1 MVAPVRLEPVI
12 MKIDPLID
20 RPADEDQDGRDHGVE
35 RGRPG
40 WIDDEWDDPKLL
52 PKTHGE
58 RLPRNRRWL
67 RWVLFT
73 VVVALLAAVLTGGAI
88 GMWMVRQVNPP
99 GERGDQV
106 TFTVNEGDDLESVTE
121 RLKAQGI
128 ITDARVFKWYVN
140 RKGGL
145 ESMEPGYYT
154 VHPRDTMGNLVKQLR
169 IPPAQTYTKVNFPEG
184 FTLRQMSKRLSDK
197 VSRLQASEFLNL
209 AGNGSIKSAIVGY
222 PATETNLEGL
232 LFPATYEIAGNETEA
247 EVIDRLM
254 KAMDRVNRQLDIETR
269 APELGM
275 TPYQIMIVASIIER
289 EANNDE
295 DRAKIAR
302 VIYNRLFFG
311 SNLEIDATLFYGQ
324 PPDTPFPVLR
334 QTDTLYN
341 TYMHPGLPPTP
352 IANPG
357 KASIR
362 AALNPADNPA
372 ADDPICVNL
381 PKETPCVYLF
391 YVLSD
396 ADGHHTFSATFEQH
410 NANIEIARAAGVLP

>member
-1 MVAPVRLEPVI
+1 MQ
-12 MKIDPLID
+12 IDPLID
-20 RPADEDQDGRDHGVE
+20 RSTDHDVDRDGDHGVE

-40 WIDDEWDDPKLL
+40 WVDDEWDDPKLL

-58 RLPRNRRWL
+58 RLPRNRSWL
-67 RWVLFT
+67 RWILFAL
-73 VVVALLAAVLTGGAI
+73 VIALLAAVLTGGAI

-99 GERGDQV
+99 GERGEQV
-106 TFTVNEGDDLESVTE
+106 TFTINEGDDLESVTE
-121 RLKAQGI
+121 RLMAQGI

-145 ESMEPGYYT
+145 EDLEPGYYS

-209 AGNGSIKSAIVGY
+209 AGNGTIKSAIPGY
-222 PATETNLEGL
+222 PATETSLEGL

-254 KAMDRVNRQLDIETR
+254 KAMDRVNRQLEIEIR

-275 TPYQIMIVASIIER
+275 TPYQIMIIASIIER

-324 PPDTPFPVLR
+324 PPDTPFAVLR
-334 QTDTLYN
+334 EIDTPYN
-341 TYMHPGLPPTP
+341 TYKYPGLPPTP

-362 AALNPADNPA
+362 AALSPADNPA

-381 PKETPCVYLF
+381 PAGTPCVYLF

-396 ADGHHTFSATFEQH
+396 TDGHHTFAATFEQH
-410 NANIEIARAAGVLP
+410 TANIEVARAAGVLP